1 MKYLKVL
8 QQAFYEKR
16 WCSRLFFFALLLLV
30 WEAVATFTDI
40 SPLLLPPVEQVA
52 VAFWDGLFS
61 GTLFIQTVFSL
72 AIIALGFLISIVL
85 ALLLGISSRL
95 SPFIERM
102 TDTLTAMAHPLP
114 GMALLP
120 LIVIWFGT
128 GTPAVTMV
136 IVHACLWSMLLS
148 LESGMKNAP
157 VLYTDLGRS
166 FSMSKMRI
174 ILEILLPASMAHLL
188 SGFRVGWAR
197 SWRALISAEMIFG
210 AIGASGG
217 LGWYIFKERTMMHT
231 AGLFAGIL
239 LVAVIGMLVEELV
252 FERLEKSTLRKWTV
266 DTQEGN
272 AS

>member
-1 MKYLKVL
+1 MKAFGFFKK
-8 QQAFYEKR
+8 AFYEKR
-16 WCSRLFFFALLLLV
+16 WVSRLFFFAVLLLA
-30 WEAVATFTDI
+30 WEAAAKFSGV

-52 VAFWDGLFS
+52 EAFWNGMVS
-61 GTLFIQTVFSL
+61 GTLFLQTVFSL
-72 AIIALGFLISIVL
+72 AIIALGFLISIAL
-85 ALLLGISSRL
+85 ALLLGVAARL
-95 SPFIERM
+95 SPFAERLA
-102 TDTLTAMAHPLP
+102 DTLTAMAHPLP

-128 GTPAVTMV
+128 GAPAVTIV

-148 LESGMKNAP
+148 LETGMKSAP
-157 VLYTDLGRS
+157 ALYTDLGQS
-166 FSMSKMRI
+166 FSMGRLRI

-188 SGFRVGWAR
+188 EGFRVGWAR
-197 SWRALISAEMIFG
+197 AWRALISAEMIFG
-210 AIGASGG
+210 AIGATGG

-252 FERLEKSTLRKWTV
+252 FERLEKRTLRKWQV
-266 DTQEGN
+266 GVEEDR

>member
-1 MKYLKVL
+1 MK
-8 QQAFYEKR
+8 KR
-16 WCSRLFFFALLLLV
+16 WCSRLFFFMLLLAV
-30 WEAVATFTDI
+30 WEGVTALTNI

-52 VAFWDGLFS
+52 VAFFDGMVS
-61 GTLFIQTVFSL
+61 GTLFLQTIFSL
-72 AIIALGFLISIVL
+72 AVIALGFSISIVI
-85 ALLLGISSRL
+85 ALVLSIASRL

-128 GTPAVTMV
+128 GTPAVLMV
-136 IVHACLWSMLLS
+136 IVHACLWSILLS
-148 LESGMKNAP
+148 LESGMKHAP
-157 VLYTDLGRS
+157 ALYTDLGRS
-166 FSMSKMRI
+166 FSMPKIRI
-174 ILEILLPASMAHLL
+174 IIEILLPAAMAHLL
-188 SGFRVGWAR
+188 SGLRVGWAR

-210 AIGASGG
+210 AIGTTGG

-239 LVAVIGMLVEELV
+239 LVAVIGMLVEELL
-252 FERLEKSTLRKWTV
+252 FDRLEKSTLRKWTV
-266 DTQEGN
+266 SAEEET

>member
-1 MKYLKVL
+1 MKPFRILRK
-8 QQAFYEKR
+8 AFYEKR
-16 WCSRLFFFALLLLV
+16 WVSRLFFISLLLV
-30 WEAVATFTDI
+30 IWEAIARLTDI

-52 VAFWDGLFS
+52 VAFWNGLFS
-61 GTLFIQTVFSL
+61 GTLFLQTIFSL
-72 AIIALGFLISIVL
+72 AIIALGFCISIIL
-85 ALLLGISSRL
+85 ALLLGIASRL
-95 SPFIERM
+95 SPFIDRM
-102 TDTLTAMAHPLP
+102 ANTLTAMAHPLP

-136 IVHACLWSMLLS
+136 IVHACLWSILLS

-157 VLYTDLGRS
+157 ALYTDLGRG
-166 FSMSKMRI
+166 FSMSKLRI
-174 ILEILLPASMAHLL
+174 IVEILLPAAMAHLL
-188 SGFRVGWAR
+188 SGLRVGWAR

-210 AIGASGG
+210 AIGATGG

-252 FERLEKSTLRKWTV
+252 FERLEKSTLRKWSV
-266 DTQEGN
+266 SAEEEK

>member
-1 MKYLKVL
+1 MNIFRFLKKS
-8 QQAFYEKR
+8 FYEKR
-16 WCSRLFFFALLLLV
+16 WVSRLFLFSVLLIV
-30 WEAVATFTDI
+30 WEAVATFSDI

-52 VAFWDGLFS
+52 VAFWNGIFS
-61 GTLFIQTVFSL
+61 GTLFLQTVFSL
-72 AIIALGFLISIVL
+72 AIIALGFCISIVL
-85 ALLLGISSRL
+85 SLLLGVAARL
-95 SPFIERM
+95 SPFMERLA
-102 TDTLTAMAHPLP
+102 DTLTAMAHPLP

-128 GTPAVTMV
+128 GTPAVTIV

-148 LESGMKNAP
+148 LESGMKSAP
-157 VLYTDLGRS
+157 ALYTDLGRS
-166 FSMSKMRI
+166 FSMRNIQI

-188 SGFRVGWAR
+188 AGFRVGWAR
-197 SWRALISAEMIFG
+197 AWRALISAEMIFG
-210 AIGASGG
+210 AIGATGG

-252 FERLEKSTLRKWTV
+252 FERLEKSTLRKWSVGAEEET
-266 DTQEGN
+266 